1 VGPAGMNMPEGRLDR
16 CKDGLLVEPPIGERA
31 DTLDSAI
38 AYALLA
44 GALLLLLSLLASK
57 LTSRVGVPA
66 LLLFLAFGMLAGS
79 EGLGGIEFDE
89 PRIAMAIGSI
99 ALALILFDGGLQT
112 DPKQLT
118 QPLVRS
124 GTLLATAGVGIT
136 AAIVAAFATFV
147 LGMSLV
153 EGLLLGAVLSSTDAA
168 AVFSVLRSRGIGLSP
183 HLRRLIEFE
192 SGSNDPTAV
201 FLTVS
206 AIAALQSGLVHP
218 ALIPLLFIYSLVGGA
233 LFGWIA
239 GLALVRLLNWID
251 FEHDGL
257 YPGLTLAAAG
267 TIFGVAALGQ
277 ISGFMAVYVAGLAM
291 AGRVFVHKRS
301 LVRFHDGL
309 AWLMQVSMFL
319 VLGLLVFP
327 SHLVAQLWPA
337 IGVSVVLMVV
347 ARPLAVFISLIHS
360 GLTVREKMMV
370 SWVGLRGA
378 APIILAT
385 FPMVAGLGVSDA
397 IFNTVFVA
405 VIASVLVQG
414 PSVGFVAR
422 RLGIAEPL
430 EHVAP
435 PIPVEIDVPAERG
448 MSIQRLHVDVG
459 SRADGEKL
467 LAIGGPSRPLVV
479 LIRREGWLFIPTG
492 NSRLLPGDELYVL
505 GSAEAVQDMREVV
518 QKQN

>member
-1 VGPAGMNMPEGRLDR
+1 
-16 CKDGLLVEPPIGERA
+16 
-31 DTLDSAI
+31 LDSAI

-44 GALLLLLSLLASK
+44 GASLLLFSVLASK

-66 LLLFLAFGMLAGS
+66 LLLFLALGMLAGS

-89 PRIAMAIGSI
+89 PRVAMAVGSV

-112 DPKQLT
+112 DLTQLT
-118 QPLVRS
+118 RTLVRS
-124 GTLLATAGVGIT
+124 GTLLATVGVGIT
-136 AAIVAAFATFV
+136 AVVVAGFATIV
-147 LGMSLV
+147 LGMSPV

-168 AVFSVLRSRGIGLSP
+168 AVFSVLRSRGIGLST
-183 HLRRLIEFE
+183 HLRQLIEFE

-206 AIAALQSGLVHP
+206 VIAALQSGLVEP
-218 ALIPLLFIYSLVGGA
+218 ALLPFLFIFRLVGGA
-233 LFGWIA
+233 LLGWIA

-251 FEHDGL
+251 LEHDGL
-257 YPGLTLAAAG
+257 YPVLTLAAAG
-267 TIFGVAALGQ
+267 TIFGVAELGQ
-277 ISGFMAVYVAGLAM
+277 TSGFMAVYAAGLAM

-301 LVRFHDGL
+301 LVRFHGGL
-309 AWLMQVSMFL
+309 AWLMQVTMFL
-319 VLGLLVFP
+319 ALGLLVFP
-327 SHLVAQLWPA
+327 SHLVAQFWPA
-337 IGVSVVLMVV
+337 IGVSVVLIFV
-347 ARPLAVFISLIHS
+347 ARPLAVFISLIGS
-360 GLTVREKMMV
+360 GLNTREKTMV

-385 FPMVAGLGVSDA
+385 FPMVAGLGASDA

-435 PIPVEIDVPAERG
+435 IPVEIDVPAELE
-448 MSIQRLHVDVG
+448 MSIKRLRVETG
-459 SRADGEKL
+459 SKADGEKL
-467 LAIGGPSRPLVV
+467 LTIGGPSRPLVV

-492 NSRLLPGDELYVL
+492 NSRLLADDELYVL
-505 GSAEAVQDMREVV
+505 GSADSVQDLREVA
-518 QKQN
+518 QRRTRSDHGLA